1 MANRHK
7 AMAACKNVGGA
18 VLEYGKPSV
27 VAAAKKKSNAPGAI
41 QKAAGGAVEQRAEG
55 GKVVGKA
62 AGGRLDKRAR
72 GGKIGAFSTGG
83 SPFSAASKV
92 KG

>member
-7 AMAACKNVGGA
+7 AQAKYNVGGA
-18 VLEYGKPSV
+18 VLSSGKPSIA
-27 VAAAKKKSNAPGAI
+27 AAAKQSSNKPGAI
-41 QKAAGGAVEQRAEG
+41 QKATGGAVETRKEG

-62 AGGRLDKRAR
+62 SGGRLDKRAR
-72 GGKIGAFSTGG
+72 GGSVKKFASGG
-83 SPFSAASKV
+83 SPFSSASKV

>member
-7 AMAACKNVGGA
+7 VQAKNIGGA

-27 VAAAKKKSNAPGAI
+27 VASAKKSSNAPGAI
-41 QKAAGGAVEQRAEG
+41 RKKDGGSVD
-55 GKVVGKA
+55 KVVGKA
-62 AGGRLDKRAR
+62 TGGRLDKRAR
-72 GGKIGAFSTGG
+72 GGVVGKFATGG

-92 KG
+92 KK

>member
-7 AMAACKNVGGA
+7 AQMKNVGGA
-18 VLEYGKPSV
+18 VLSSGNPK
-27 VAAAKKKSNAPGAI
+27 VAAEAKKSSNKPGAI
-41 QKAAGGAVEQRAEG
+41 QKATGGAVEKRAEG

-62 AGGRLDKRAR
+62 SGGRLDKRAR
-72 GGKIGAFSTGG
+72 GGKIGAFATGG
-83 SPFSAASKV
+83 SPFSNAAKV